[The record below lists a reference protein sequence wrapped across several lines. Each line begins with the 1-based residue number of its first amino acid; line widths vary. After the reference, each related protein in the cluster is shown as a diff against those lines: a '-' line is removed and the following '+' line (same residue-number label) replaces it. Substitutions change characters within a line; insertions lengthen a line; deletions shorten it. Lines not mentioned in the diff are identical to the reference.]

1 MTLADMVLAHDII
14 GRIGV
19 DLAVELLDVIDDD
32 AVLRPE
38 LLSLVQQAA
47 KLVADELGDHAT
59 ATVQLREVLQ
69 RSHGW
74 SSN

>member
-14 GRIGV
+14 RRIGV
-19 DLAVELLDVIDDD
+19 DLAIELLDVIDDD

-38 LLSLVQQAA
+38 LHSRAQRAA
-47 KLVADELGDHAT
+47 KLVADELGDRAT
-59 ATVQLREVLQ
+59 ATIQLKEALQ

-74 SSN
+74 AKN